1 MDKTTLSGIS
11 FAIIMG
17 LVFGTVAALA
27 TPPEASHAA
36 DRAQVVVD
44 EAEFDAI
51 FVPAGHEGPFILAG
65 DAVGER
71 AF

>member
-1 MDKTTLSGIS
+1 MDKDNIETLG

-36 DRAQVVVD
+36 DRAQVAVD
-44 EAEFDAI
+44 EMEVEAF
-51 FVPAGHEGPFILAG
+51 FVPAGHEGPIVATEADGSVF
-65 DAVGER
+65 
-71 AF
+71 

>member
-17 LVFGTVAALA
+17 LVIGGVAALA

-36 DRAQVVVD
+36 DRVQVVVVED
-44 EAEFDAI
+44 EVEAFM
-51 FVPAGHEGPFILAG
+51 VPEGHVGPIVATEADGSVF
-65 DAVGER
+65 
-71 AF
+71 

>member
-17 LVFGTVAALA
+17 LVIGTVAALA

-36 DRAQVVVD
+36 DQAQVVVD
-44 EAEFDAI
+44 EMEVEAFM
-51 FVPAGHEGPFILAG
+51 VPEGHVGPIVATEADGSVF
-65 DAVGER
+65 
-71 AF
+71 